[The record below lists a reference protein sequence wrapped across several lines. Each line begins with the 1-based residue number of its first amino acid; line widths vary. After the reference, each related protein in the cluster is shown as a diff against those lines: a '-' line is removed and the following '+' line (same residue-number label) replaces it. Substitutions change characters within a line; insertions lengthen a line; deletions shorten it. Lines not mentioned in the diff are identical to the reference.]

1 MSRSFIYLIPKNYLN
16 SFSFLIFLL
25 FLSSIIEIIGIGL
38 IPVFVSFLIDPNE
51 LLVKLD
57 ISYLRNF
64 LNNNNSFHI
73 ALVGSLIFVLH
84 LFLKIFFVSFCIY
97 YEANFIKNIKLI
109 NSKKIL
115 NTIYLTLTSF
125 I

>member
-51 LLVKLD
+51 LLMKLD
-57 ISYLRNF
+57 ISNLRNF
-64 LNNNNSFHI
+64 LNNNNNFHI
-73 ALVGSLIFVLH
+73 ALAGSLIICFT
-84 LFLKIFFVSFCIY
+84 FIFKNIFVSFCIY

-109 NSKKIL
+109 NSKKFL
-115 NTIYLTLTSF
+115 NIIYSILTSF